1 MTSKSPNSSY
11 SPPWSNTTKVI
22 VVVMA
27 LIFLFLLIGRFQSLI
42 GMLVIA
48 AILGYLL
55 APLISFIDQ
64 RTTLNR
70 GIIIAIVYV
79 TLAVAL
85 LAGFFALGLASY
97 QQIANLTEALPGL
110 IEDVGELFS
119 SIVTRTEPLKLGPIT
134 INPTVIPWERI
145 TDQLLGMLD
154 PILSQSTTIVSR
166 FATST
171 VRTVFNVVFVFVLS
185 LYLATDLP
193 NMGNHIKSL
202 ARQPGYSQD
211 AERLMPE
218 LSRVW
223 RAYLRGQII
232 LGLVIFIVVWLGL
245 TILGVQNSLAL
256 GLLAGLLEFV
266 PTVGPIVSAAVAIL
280 VALFQPTNYLGLDP
294 WQYAL
299 LVLGLMIVIQ
309 QVENNLLVPRI
320 VGGALDLHPILV
332 IVGVFM
338 AASLAGTP
346 GAILAAPLVASLKVL
361 GVYAWRKLFDLPPF
375 PEQLP
380 PEESDQTLNA
390 SESTPLSHPADEILL
405 PESTVHEPEPTV
417 EPPPVPD
424 RGPDHRHHD

>member
-171 VRTVFNVVFVFVLS
+171 VRTVFNVVF
-185 LYLATDLP
+185 
-193 NMGNHIKSL
+193 
-202 ARQPGYSQD
+202 
-211 AERLMPE
+211 
-218 LSRVW
+218 
-223 RAYLRGQII
+223 
-232 LGLVIFIVVWLGL
+232 
-245 TILGVQNSLAL
+245 
-256 GLLAGLLEFV
+256 
-266 PTVGPIVSAAVAIL
+266 
-280 VALFQPTNYLGLDP
+280 
-294 WQYAL
+294 
-299 LVLGLMIVIQ
+299 
-309 QVENNLLVPRI
+309 
-320 VGGALDLHPILV
+320 
-332 IVGVFM
+332 
-338 AASLAGTP
+338 
-346 GAILAAPLVASLKVL
+346 
-361 GVYAWRKLFDLPPF
+361 
-375 PEQLP
+375 
-380 PEESDQTLNA
+380 
-390 SESTPLSHPADEILL
+390 
-405 PESTVHEPEPTV
+405 
-417 EPPPVPD
+417 
-424 RGPDHRHHD
+424 

>member
-1 MTSKSPNSSY
+1 MTSKAPNGSY
-11 SPPWSNTTKVI
+11 SPLWSNTTKVI
-22 VVVMA
+22 VVVTA

-55 APLISFIDQ
+55 DPLISFIDQ
-64 RTTLNR
+64 RTTLKR
-70 GIIIAIVYV
+70 GIIIGAVYI

-97 QQIANLTEALPGL
+97 QQIANLTGALPGL
-110 IEDVGELFS
+110 IEDMGELFS
-119 SIVTRTEPLKLGPIT
+119 SFVTRTEPLSLGPIT

-154 PILSQSTTIVSR
+154 PILSRSTAIVGR

-171 VRTVFNVVFVFVLS
+171 VRTVFNVVFVFMLS
-185 LYLATDLP
+185 VYLATDLP

-202 ARQPGYSQD
+202 ARLPGYSQD

-266 PTVGPIVSAAVAIL
+266 PTIGPVVSAAVAIL

-320 VGGALDLHPILV
+320 VGGALDLHPVLV

-338 AASLAGTP
+338 GASLAGIL

-361 GVYAWRKLFDLPPF
+361 GLYAWRKLFDLPPF
-375 PEQLP
+375 LEESP
-380 PEESDQTLNA
+380 PEEPDQTLNT
-390 SESTPLSHPADEILL
+390 SESTSISRPADETLL
-405 PESTVHEPEPTV
+405 PESAVHEPEPTA

-424 RGPDHRHHD
+424 REPDHKHPD